1 MTAEQP
7 VVPPALGA
15 TPPLDDDVERT
26 RLGHASRRA
35 VPEVA
40 HGGRAVPRATLQ
52 LWDGSTLDLAG
63 TALVGRNPAPRD
75 GEPEPDRLLA
85 VPDPGRSVSKTHLVL
100 GVDAEGVWLRDRNST
115 NGTIVTLGDGQQILC
130 APEQK
135 VRVPDRASVAFGDF
149 WLTVAG

>member
-1 MTAEQP
+1 MTSSQP
-7 VVPPALGA
+7 GVRP

-35 VPEVA
+35 VPEVE
-40 HGGRAVPRATLQ
+40 HGGRPAPRATLQ
-52 LWDGSTLDLAG
+52 LWDGRTLTLEG
-63 TALVGRNPAPRD
+63 TALVGRNPAARD
-75 GEPEPDRLLA
+75 GEPAPDQLLQ

-100 GVDAEGVWLRDRNST
+100 GVDADGVWLRDRNST
-115 NGTIVTLGDGQQILC
+115 NGTVVTLGDGQQILC

-135 VRVPDRASVAFGDF
+135 IRVPDRASVAFGDF